1 MSDECVTVEIRIL
14 VRMNILANI
23 LESEGVFVLRGTEDC
38 STCSLSVI
46 PDEAEKYVFWHE
58 QDVAAWK
65 NNIARVRYAQNRELA
80 KRIVE
85 LGKLLGFEVEW
96 DGSLSRTINFHLD

>member
-1 MSDECVTVEIRIL
+1 MSDNIPVETRIM

-38 STCSLSVI
+38 ATCSLAAIS
-46 PDEAEKYVFWHE
+46 DEAEKYVFWHE